1 MYTVNQN
8 SRPQASSQAPQ
19 QAFVDSSR
27 GVDLPDRPSKSKK
40 FKKMNVKTLSA
51 TLAVLTGL
59 LIILVVVALLIYKSN
74 SESSYVNTST
84 YQSVDVRVSASTGDQ
99 VYFGKIASMNSNYM
113 VLNDVFYLQPG
124 ATSNQFNL
132 NSLTCTLSDPENQII
147 INRAQ
152 VVLWENLSSK
162 SQVVTDI
169 AKWHADNLQCSKST
183 TPTSST
189 TSSTTSPTSS
199 TTSTTPTT
207 SSTSS
212 TTTPATT
219 SSTTAKKP

>member
-8 SRPQASSQAPQ
+8 SRPQVNGHESQ

-27 GVDLPDRPSKSKK
+27 GAAPDKMSKPKR

-51 TLAVLTGL
+51 TLVVLTGA
-59 LIILVVVALLIYKSN
+59 LIILIVVALLIYKNN
-74 SESSYVNTST
+74 SESNYVNTSG

-99 VYFGKIASMNSNYM
+99 VYFGKITSMNSSYIVM
-113 VLNDVFYLQPG
+113 NDVFYLQPG

-147 INRAQ
+147 INRSQ
-152 VVLWENLSSK
+152 VVLWENLSAK

-169 AKWHADNLQCSKST
+169 AKWHTDNLQCSKST
-183 TPTSST
+183 TPASSATSST
-189 TSSTTSPTSS
+189 TNSTSSTATTTPT
-199 TTSTTPTT
+199 TTSTT
-207 SSTSS
+207 
-212 TTTPATT
+212 
-219 SSTTAKKP
+219 STTAKKP